1 MPIARDGAV
10 TSRAAFL
17 SAIARRTRRRIT
29 GLEYISTL
37 PTNHRAASCAT
48 SLVIAD
54 QPPLVKSLA
63 NARPDLGARN
73 LRSSLTE
80 STEWP
85 DLQTRNLRSSLT
97 ESMEW
102 PNVTTRMVDRESNKI
117 NTLIVLPVLGAKVVT
132 CWTWHADEYQFD
144 LNQLC
149 APSARFIR
157 ARFKFLSTHETTIVQ
172 EG

>member
-29 GLEYISTL
+29 GLEYISTF
-37 PTNHRAASCAT
+37 PTNHRAAPCVT

-63 NARPDLGARN
+63 NARPELRARN

-80 STEWP
+80 SAEWP
-85 DLQTRNLRSSLT
+85 DLRTRNLRSSLT
-97 ESMEW
+97 ESTKW
-102 PNVTTRMVDRESNKI
+102 PNVITRMVDRESNKI
-117 NTLIVLPVLGAKVVT
+117 NTLIVLPVIGAKVVT
-132 CWTWHADEYQFD
+132 YWNWNADVH
-144 LNQLC
+144 QLC
-149 APSARFIR
+149 APSAQFIR
-157 ARFKFLSTHETTIVQ
+157 VRFKFLSTMKQ
-172 EG
+172 Q